1 MNRYIIDAYAWIEYL
16 RGSEAG
22 RRVKEVLED
31 ERCKTYTCA
40 LTIAEV
46 VSKVAREGRDPETA
60 YDILTS
66 NSEIID
72 VDHQLSL
79 EAGLLHAEIRKR
91 IKDFGLADAYVLASA
106 RRIDAKILT
115 GDPHFKDFK
124 EAIIIR

>member
-46 VSKVAREGRDPETA
+46 VSKVAREGKDPEMT

-79 EAGLLHAEIRKR
+79 EAGLIHAEIRKQ
-91 IKDFGLADAYVLASA
+91 IKDFGLADAYVLTSA
-106 RRIDAKILT
+106 RKMDARILT
-115 GDPHFKDFK
+115 GDPHFKGFK
-124 EAIIIR
+124 EAIII